1 MEKKNMK
8 VKAFADQYGMASRD
22 VLKELASLGYT
33 TIRTATSNIPASEL
47 ELVTAYF
54 DELTGRKKKEEPA
67 SETAAPQAASA
78 PAKKASAGSK
88 APAKASASAP
98 ERKPARGG
106 KSGSEAAA
114 PAAAKKQ
121 EPAPAAAKE
130 TPVAPKN
137 NAPRPAAPAPARS
150 GS

>member
-54 DELTGRKKKEEPA
+54 DELTGRKKKDESA
-67 SETAAPQAASA
+67 SGTAAPQAAPA

-88 APAKASASAP
+88 APVKSSASAP

-106 KSGSEAAA
+106 GKSGSEASASAA
-114 PAAAKKQ
+114 VKKQ
-121 EPAPAAAKE
+121 EPAPA
-130 TPVAPKN
+130 
-137 NAPRPAAPAPARS
+137 
-150 GS
+150 